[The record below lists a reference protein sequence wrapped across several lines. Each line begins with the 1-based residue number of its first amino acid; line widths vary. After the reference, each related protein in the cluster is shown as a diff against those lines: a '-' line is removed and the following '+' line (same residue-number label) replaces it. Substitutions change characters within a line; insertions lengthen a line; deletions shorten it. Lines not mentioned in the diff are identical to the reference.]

1 MANSIYPLLN
11 PSTFRNKKIGQNG
24 NIGLNI
30 LEAHQNWI
38 KLIRPD
44 RSTPS
49 CMGEESEEVLA
60 SIITEEEDQRG
71 EQQQQTYNSVIEK
84 FGKLLRVRKNVIFEK
99 VRFN

>member
-1 MANSIYPLLN
+1 
-11 PSTFRNKKIGQNG
+11 
-24 NIGLNI
+24 
-30 LEAHQNWI
+30 
-38 KLIRPD
+38 
-44 RSTPS
+44 
-49 CMGEESEEVLA
+49 MGEESEEVLA